1 MPREDD
7 GMTITKRLYGFLILA
22 LLIIAAA
29 SALLNQAIVKT
40 EIQAINQRILEDS
53 VDIAVELIAAQ
64 DNPDPVLIQKALNE
78 KIKIGKSGFLFVVN
92 SQGEMVIHRKVQG
105 KKWLKKPFIAKMVQ
119 EKNGFNRYKSPKTGT
134 WKVAAYRYYA
144 PNDWIVG
151 ASFFEEETLAAPL
164 QAMGRKSAAMFIPI
178 IGFILVAFIFLVRK
192 AIIKPLH
199 EIESLLVDTADE
211 ITTTSSQV
219 AQSMDSL
226 ADGATNQ
233 AAALQESSATL
244 TQLSSNTRTTAANAK
259 QANTTMQGAGSNLD
273 HATSSMEEVI
283 TSMQEVAQT
292 SKETSNIIKTIDEIA
307 FQTNLLALNA
317 AVEAARAGDAGKG
330 FAVVAEEVR
339 NLAQRSAEAATNTSS
354 MIEDSVTKTLGASTL
369 VDSTSEAF
377 LEVTE
382 SDKKVAGMMSDIS
395 QDADQQAE
403 QIQQL
408 SQAVGQMDQITQ
420 NNAAIAEETASC
432 GRVLSSKAQDMENVV
447 LKLSTIIG

>member
-1 MPREDD
+1 
-7 GMTITKRLYGFLILA
+7 MTITKRLYGFLILA
-22 LLIIAAA
+22 LVLIAA
-29 SALLNQAIVKT
+29 SSGLLNRTIVKS

-53 VDIAVELIAAQ
+53 VDIAVSMIAAQ
-64 DNPDPVLIQKALNE
+64 ENPDPALIEKALNE

-119 EKNGFNRYKSPKTGT
+119 EKNGYNRYKSPKTGT
-134 WKVAAYRYYA
+134 WKVAAYRYYE
-144 PNDWIVG
+144 PYDWIVG
-151 ASFFEEETLAAPL
+151 ASFFEDDTLAAPL
-164 QAMGRKSAAMFIPI
+164 KAMGQKSAAVFIPI
-178 IGFILVAFIFLVRK
+178 IGFILVAFVFLVRK

-199 EIESLLVDTADE
+199 EIEDLLTVTADE
-211 ITTTSSQV
+211 ITSTSCQV

-233 AAALQESSATL
+233 AASLQESAATL
-244 TQLSSNTRTTAANAK
+244 TQLSSNTRGTASNAK
-259 QANTTMQGAGSNLD
+259 KANQTMQGAGSNLD
-273 HATSSMEEVI
+273 RATTSMEEVI
-283 TSMQEVAQT
+283 KSMQEVAQT

-354 MIEDSVTKTLGASTL
+354 MIEDSVTKTLGASSL

-377 LEVTE
+377 QEVTQ
-382 SDKKVAGMMSDIS
+382 SDKTVAEMMSSIS
-395 QDADQQAE
+395 QDATDQAD
-403 QIQQL
+403 QIQRL

-432 GRVLSSKAQDMENVV
+432 GRVLSSKAQDMEQAVG
-447 LKLSTIIG
+447 KLTMIIG